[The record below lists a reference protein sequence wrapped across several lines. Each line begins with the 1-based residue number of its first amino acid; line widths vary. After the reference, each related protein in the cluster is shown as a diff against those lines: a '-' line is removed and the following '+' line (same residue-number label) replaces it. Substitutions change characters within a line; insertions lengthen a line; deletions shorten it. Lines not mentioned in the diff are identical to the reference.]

1 MPQPITQADLEEEK
15 VPEEKSWLT
24 KLKELNK
31 EALQNYRLQLL
42 ETMQAFEN
50 DRFDAID
57 EVVAEVQRKGEL
69 LKQHVKK
76 QKSEALEKLDRFVS
90 DFFTSAAYDHLVKG
104 DGYLDFS

>member
-1 MPQPITQADLEEEK
+1 M
-15 VPEEKSWLT
+15 PEEKSWLT

-57 EVVAEVQRKGEL
+57 EVVAEVYRKGEL
-69 LKQHVKK
+69 LK
-76 QKSEALEKLDRFVS
+76 
-90 DFFTSAAYDHLVKG
+90 
-104 DGYLDFS
+104 